1 MIFYKLIKNTP
12 RIVSICS
19 RRQFYINKDISPLFY
34 STFQADRQQLL
45 VSCKVSPGE
54 TYDDDDAGTGISDG
68 PHFMVVRMVIFT
80 PHAFQDSSY
89 NFYP

>member
-1 MIFYKLIKNTP
+1 MILYKLIKNTP

-19 RRQFYINKDISPLFY
+19 RRQFYINKDIPPPFFY

-54 TYDDDDAGTGISDG
+54 TYDDDDAGT
-68 PHFMVVRMVIFT
+68 T
-80 PHAFQDSSY
+80 PIQGYQMALTSW
-89 NFYP
+89 